1 MNKQARNSGKNKG
14 RKALYFAKWC
24 KCTSHDTKRLQR
36 KITAISKGE

>member
-24 KCTSHDTKRLQR
+24 KCTSHNTKRNQR
-36 KITAISKGE
+36 KIKAIGKGE

>member
-1 MNKQARNSGKNKG
+1 MTDTVKHGKNKG

-24 KCTSHDTKRLQR
+24 RCTSHDTKRSQR